1 VFDGRDCTP
10 CIDQYFH
17 FSGVYFFIIVVFMFG
32 DAPRNGVQEIGFL
45 LLDRFSMMA
54 LSSAMEPLRMA
65 NAVSDREL
73 YRWTLISRD
82 GGPVQASNGLESL
95 VRCSMENAPTLP
107 MIVVLASYDPH
118 LSGTRDVLQWLRRR
132 AAMGAVI
139 GGVDTGSDVLAAAGL
154 LDGYRA
160 TIHWMMLDLFAE
172 KHPDVEAMQDIFVID
187 RNRFTAAGATAGLD
201 MMLHLIRTQHGPDL
215 AAGVA
220 DQFIYHNV
228 RESGVQQRND
238 VAHRFKMHHP
248 ALGRALKLMSENL
261 EEPLQ
266 VPDIASRVGLSVRA
280 LERAFQKWLKTTPA
294 KYHRR
299 LRLEHA
305 REMIRL
311 SDMPVLEIAIRA
323 GFNSAAHFSGS
334 YKAFFGHPP
343 SADRGHTRINQ
354 ASA

>member
-1 VFDGRDCTP
+1 
-10 CIDQYFH
+10 
-17 FSGVYFFIIVVFMFG
+17 MFG
-32 DAPRNGVQEIGFL
+32 EYPRNGVQEIGFL

-65 NAVSDREL
+65 NTISDREL
-73 YRWTLISRD
+73 YRWKLISRD
-82 GGPVQASNGLESL
+82 GGPVLASNGLESL
-95 VRCSMENAPTLP
+95 VGHSLETAPKLP

-118 LSGTRDVLQWLRRR
+118 ISGTRDVLQWLRRQ
-132 AAMGAVI
+132 AAMGVLI
-139 GGVDTGSDVLAAAGL
+139 GGIDTGSDVLATAGL
-154 LDGYRA
+154 LDGYQA
-160 TIHWMMLDLFAE
+160 TIHWMMLDLFTE
-172 KHPDVEAMQDIFVID
+172 QYPRVEAVQDVFVID

-201 MMLHLIRTQHGPDL
+201 MMLHLIRTQHGADL

-228 RESGVQQRND
+228 REPGVPQRDD
-238 VAHRFKMHHP
+238 VARRFKMHHP
-248 ALGRALKLMSENL
+248 ALGKALTLMGKSL
-261 EEPLQ
+261 EEPLTM
-266 VPDIASRVGLSVRA
+266 PDIAAQVGLSVRA

-311 SDMPVLEIAIRA
+311 TDMPVLEIAIRS
-323 GFNSAAHFSGS
+323 GFNSAAHFSDS

-343 SADRGHTRINQ
+343 SADRGHTRISQ